1 LPFDLI
7 NELTNLICSSLSFL
21 VFEKPEVVDQMKITQ
36 TNIAS
41 DIRKVGYAEPKAP
54 IIKKKLTIVAAK
66 NFPNP
71 VITNRFK

>member
-7 NELTNLICSSLSFL
+7 NELNNLICSSLSFL
-21 VFEKPEVVDQMKITQ
+21 LFEEPKVVDQMKITQ

-41 DIRKVGYAEPKAP
+41 DIRKVGCAEPKAP

-71 VITNRFK
+71 VMTNRFK